1 MFPALPHLR
10 RVPGNDAL
18 RRRSRSTPNTSLV
31 AAALAIGIV
40 FSGPLAYVVWQNIR
54 LGADFVDL
62 VTSRRTIDPLGR
74 SLLLASAVASTAA
87 LLGTALAW
95 AIHRT
100 DLVGRRIWAALA
112 PLPLVFPSF
121 VGATALISGFAAGGL
136 LENVLTPFGL
146 GSLPQLSGFRGGWLV
161 LTLFTYP
168 YVYLPVAARL
178 RRLPTSLEESARLLG
193 RSPRAVFASIV
204 LPQTMTAISAG
215 TLLVFLYT
223 ISDFGAVQ
231 LLRYD
236 TLTRAIFTNQLA
248 DRATSMAMALILG
261 AVALIVVAAERR
273 LVRAAPPVSNRANR
287 GGLRYPLGRFRAP
300 ATVVVGLFFTATL
313 AGPVASLVHWLARGI
328 SNDARRGSS
337 AIDTDGL
344 VGAILN
350 TVTVSVAAAV
360 LTVLAVLPIAYLTAR
375 HDQRLGDI
383 ANALVVAGF
392 ALPGI
397 VIALAIIFWALS
409 SKVLVVFYQT
419 LPLLILG
426 YVIHFGAQATRAS
439 AVAVSSVPAGLDEAA
454 RTLNASRG
462 RRLLTIELPLM
473 APGLLAA
480 VGLVLLSTMKELPA
494 TLLLRPTGFD
504 TLATRIWAAMET
516 VSYAQAGLDA
526 LVLLAVSAVLTWLLV
541 IRSNDRLD

>member
-1 MFPALPHLR
+1 MFPALPHHR
-10 RVPGNDAL
+10 RDPA
-18 RRRSRSTPNTSLV
+18 RQPNVGLV

-87 LLGTALAW
+87 VLGTALAW

-100 DLVGRRIWAALA
+100 DLVGRRMWAVLA

-136 LENVLTPFGL
+136 LENLLQPFGI
-146 GSLPQLSGFRGGWLV
+146 GGLPQLSGFRGAWLV

-168 YVYLPVAARL
+168 YVYLPVSARL

-236 TLTRAIFTNQLA
+236 TLTRAIFANQLA
-248 DRATSMAMALILG
+248 NRATSMALALLLG
-261 AVALIVVAAERR
+261 LVALIVVAAERR
-273 LVRAAPPVSNRANR
+273 LMRADPPTGGRTRR
-287 GGLRYPLGRFRAP
+287 GGLQYPLGALRGPGTLLISTFFAFALLGPVGSLAHWLIRGVSSGRTRGAT
-300 ATVVVGLFFTATL
+300 AVDFDGLTTAITNTVVVSVL
-313 AGPVASLVHWLARGI
+313 A
-328 SNDARRGSS
+328 
-337 AIDTDGL
+337 AI
-344 VGAILN
+344 V
-350 TVTVSVAAAV
+350 
-360 LTVLAVLPIAYLTAR
+360 TVLAVLPVAYLTTR
-375 HDQRLGDI
+375 HRSRIGNI
-383 ANALVVAGF
+383 ANSLVVAGF

-397 VIALAIIFWALS
+397 VVALAFVFWVLNSRAL
-409 SKVLVVFYQT
+409 VAFYQT
-419 LPLLILG
+419 LPLLILA

-439 AVAVSSVPAGLDEAA
+439 AVAVSAVPQRLDDAA
-454 RTLNASRG
+454 RTLGASRL
-462 RRLLTIELPLM
+462 RRLLTIEAPLM

-480 VGLVLLSTMKELPA
+480 GGLVLLSTMKELPA
-494 TLLLRPTGFD
+494 TLLLAPTGYD
-504 TLATRIWAAMET
+504 TMATRIWAAMET

-526 LVLLAVSAVLTWLLV
+526 LVLLVVSGVLTWVLV
-541 IRSNDRLD
+541 IRSADRLD